1 MNQVREDDMG
11 ECRVKEKG
19 VSASG
24 RTRIGLMAATAL
36 GAVIALPATAYAQD
50 EIVVTAQFREQNLQE
65 TPLAITA
72 VAGDEL
78 INRGITDT
86 QDLAK
91 IAPSVNFRSTGPYG
105 GKTMGA
111 FIRGVGASDY
121 NFNIEP
127 GVAFYI
133 DDVYLGPSFGLM
145 LKLVDLERAE
155 ILRGPQGTLNG
166 KNAIGGAVRLVS
178 AKPKG
183 DGSGYLIA
191 ETGSRDLL
199 RFKGAF
205 DVGLAEDLA
214 MRVSAFSES
223 QDGIV
228 QLYDFGC
235 LNPDL
240 VGDTSAPHS
249 IQNQQPA
256 QSCKRGTLGNSR
268 VAGARLQFRWTPS
281 DTFEANLSGNFIDDN
296 SGGAADVILEI
307 DPAGFANYMP
317 PGFTTPFFETVY
329 GVPYDE
335 RFLPPN
341 NYSSYATFEDPYYGL
356 DFEPQATMLTK
367 DATLTMDW
375 ELSPSIA
382 IQSISAWRSI
392 AGTWSYDS
400 DSSPLATDGVIDT
413 QKHEQFSQELR
424 IIGDAFDN
432 RVHWTVGGF
441 YYDATQR
448 DIGTIQAVPF
458 NFAIQ
463 VDSYPEHQNYAGFAH
478 LEFDLTDQLT
488 LIGGIRQTSED
499 KVYRFIE
506 NDIPGTPSNV
516 FPGGLDVP
524 AETSYNRTDWRAGIQ
539 YQLNDD
545 HMVYFNVSTGFRG
558 GGFNPRPSNLQTVV
572 PFGPEEVTSYEA
584 GIRSEFFDNRV
595 RWNNTG
601 YYAQYEGIQLNGRIT
616 SIVSGG
622 EFPVTVVTN
631 AAKARIY
638 GIESELEAD
647 VNDSVFL
654 YGSLSYT
661 DFKYQD
667 LGPAAALAATNGPTL
682 DSTQRFT
689 PKWQFNAGFNAT
701 LPFFTEYGTL
711 RLNADYAYQTEQ
723 YPDARNLEALKIDA
737 YGVAN
742 ARLTFIDKNEDWE
755 FSVIG
760 LNIFDERYFY
770 QKNYVSG
777 NFQMK
782 GVPAPGAQWGI
793 SLRRN
798 F

>member
-1 MNQVREDDMG
+1 MG
-11 ECRVKEKG
+11 EYGVIKKG
-19 VSASG
+19 AAA
-24 RTRIGLMAATAL
+24 RRRIKTSLMAATAL
-36 GAVIALPATAYAQD
+36 GAMVALPGLAQAQD

-72 VAGDEL
+72 VTGEDL
-78 INRGITDT
+78 TQRGITDT

-111 FIRGVGASDY
+111 YIRGVGANDY

-133 DDVYLGPSFGLM
+133 DDVYLGPSFGLL
-145 LKLVDLERAE
+145 LKLIDLERAE

-166 KNAIGGAVRLVS
+166 KNAIGGAVKLIS
-178 AKPKG
+178 AKPQG
-183 DGSGYLIA
+183 DNSGYLSA
-191 ETGSRDLL
+191 ETGSRNLL

-223 QDGIV
+223 QDGVV
-228 QLYDFGC
+228 QLLDFGC
-235 LNPDL
+235 VNPDL
-240 VGDTSAPHS
+240 VGDTSAPHTVRDE
-249 IQNQQPA
+249 QPA

-268 VAGARLQFRWTPS
+268 VNGARIQFRWTPS
-281 DTFEANLSGNFIDDN
+281 DNFEANLSGNYIDDN
-296 SGGAADVILEI
+296 SGGAADVLLFV
-307 DPAGFANYMP
+307 DPSGYSGYEEPSMP
-317 PGFTTPFFETVY
+317 GVPFFETVY

-335 RFLPPN
+335 RFLPPD

-356 DFEPQATMLTK
+356 DFSPQATMLTK

-375 ELSPSIA
+375 ELSPTLN

-424 IIGDAFDN
+424 INGAFMDD
-432 RVHWTVGGF
+432 RLHWTLGGF

-463 VDSYPEHQNYAGFAH
+463 VDSYPEHENYAGFLH
-478 LEFDLTDQLT
+478 VEYDLTDALT
-488 LIGGIRQTSED
+488 LIGGIRRTSED

-506 NDIPGTPSNV
+506 NDIPGTPSGV

-524 AETSYNRTDWRAGIQ
+524 ATTSYDRTDWRAGIQ
-539 YQLNDD
+539 YQVNDD

-558 GGFNPRPSNLQTVV
+558 GGFNPRPANLQSVT

-584 GIRSEFFDNRV
+584 GVRSEFFDSRV

-601 YYAQYEGIQLNGRIT
+601 YYAKYKGIQLNGRID
-616 SIVSGG
+616 SIVAG
-622 EFPVTVVTN
+622 EAFPVSVVTN
-631 AAKARIY
+631 AAEARIW
-638 GIESELEAD
+638 GIESEFEAD
-647 VNDSVFL
+647 VNQSVFL
-654 YGSLSYT
+654 YGSVSYT
-661 DFKYQD
+661 DFQYQD
-667 LGPAAALAATNGPTL
+667 LGPAAAFAATNGPTL
-682 DSTQRFT
+682 DSTQAYT
-689 PKWQFNAGFNAT
+689 PEWQFNLGFNAT
-701 LPFFTEYGTL
+701 LPFFTEYGSL
-711 RLNADYAYQTEQ
+711 YLNGDYAFQSEQ
-723 YPDARNLEALKIDA
+723 YPDTRNLEELKIDS

-742 ARLTFIDKNEDWE
+742 LRLTFVDNDEDWE

-760 LNIFDERYFY
+760 YNITDEKYFY
-770 QKNYVSG
+770 RKNYVSG
-777 NFQMK
+777 NWQIK
-782 GVPAPGAQWGI
+782 GVPAPGAEWGI
-793 SLRRN
+793 SLKRN